1 MPVVAAAMS
10 VAASNGLGA
19 MKKKDIVIWRTG
31 ELVHAATVGFFVEAK
46 THDGRAVKAV
56 VHMHKKSGL
65 TVWEAEEKRKMVI
78 DVAPLRA
85 VPYLINGNK
94 LFLRIPCM

>member
-1 MPVVAAAMS
+1 MWRNGKNADLIS
-10 VAASNGLGA
+10 V
-19 MKKKDIVIWRTG
+19 
-31 ELVHAATVGFFVEAK
+31 ATVGFFVEAK

-65 TVWEAEEKRKMVI
+65 TVWEAEKTRKMVI
-78 DVAPLRA
+78 DDAPLRA

-94 LFLRIPCM
+94 LFLRIPCMQI